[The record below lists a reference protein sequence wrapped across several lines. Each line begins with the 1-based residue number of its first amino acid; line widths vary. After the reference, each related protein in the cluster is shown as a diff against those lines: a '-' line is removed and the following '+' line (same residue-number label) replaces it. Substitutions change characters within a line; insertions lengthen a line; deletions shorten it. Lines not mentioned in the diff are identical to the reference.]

1 MITKGI
7 RGAITVEENS
17 VEAIKEAT
25 VELFSQ
31 LIKRNGLIEKK
42 VSHIIFTVT
51 NDLDAV
57 YPAKFVRSDIG
68 WNNTALMCLPELQI
82 ENSLPMCI
90 RVMIVYTCVESFIP
104 KYVYLRGA
112 ANLRSS

>member
-7 RGAITVEENS
+7 RGAITVEANTR
-17 VEAIKEAT
+17 EAIKDAV
-25 VELFSQ
+25 VELFTQ
-31 LIKRNGLIEKK
+31 LIKKNALIEKN
-42 VSHIIFTVT
+42 VSHVIFTVT

-57 YPAKFVRSDIG
+57 YPAKFVRTEIG

-82 ENSLPMCI
+82 ANSLSMCI
-90 RVMIVYTCVESFIP
+90 RVMIVYSCVESFIP

-112 ANLRSS
+112 ANLRSD